1 MIRQVRHV
9 GKIPEEHFPLSGK
22 DSGGAKSLLI
32 TANRFG
38 HTIGKDCQRKAKNY
52 KNGGDIYDF
61 AQRTL
66 NV

>member
-1 MIRQVRHV
+1 MSHVRE
-9 GKIPEEHFPLSGK
+9 IPVDDFPLSGK
-22 DSGGAKSLLI
+22 DSGGAKPLFI